1 MNKLILIL
9 LIIAGVWW
17 YQTDPVANSER
28 LHDLARDTHTT
39 YETVVA
45 ADIPA
50 RVQRLTDVRRA
61 VEAQL
66 HRAEFV
72 PLDNLPIYFRQ
83 AVVAIEDKRFYDHG
97 PVDFIGIGR
106 ALVTNYQAGETLEG
120 GSTITQQTAKTLF
133 LSQDRSWWRKAEEL
147 LLASGLERA
156 YTKDEIL
163 EIYVNT
169 VYYGAGA
176 YGIGAA
182 AQTYFG
188 KSAAEL
194 SLAECTL
201 LAGLPQAPSAYNPLA
216 HYDAA
221 KIRQQQVLAAMT
233 LQGMISPQ
241 TAEKAYAGALP
252 LQGRE

>member
-1 MNKLILIL
+1 MNKLILLL
-9 LIIAGVWW
+9 LIIAGGWW
-17 YQTDPVANSER
+17 YLSDPAANGDR
-28 LHDLARDTHTT
+28 LHDLARDTHAT

-45 ADIPA
+45 ADVPSRA
-50 RVQRLTDVRRA
+50 QRIWDVRSA

-72 PLDNLPIYFRQ
+72 PLDSLPIYFRQ
-83 AVVAIEDKRFYDHG
+83 AVVAVEDKRFYDHG
-97 PVDFIGIGR
+97 PIDFIGIAR

-133 LSQDRSWWRKAEEL
+133 LSQDRSWWRKAEEF
-147 LLASGLERA
+147 LLASSLERA

-169 VYYGAGA
+169 IYYGAGA
-176 YGIGAA
+176 YGIEAA
-182 AQTYFG
+182 AKTYFG
-188 KSAAEL
+188 KTAADL

-201 LAGLPQAPSAYNPLA
+201 LAGLPQAPSAYNPFE
-216 HYDAA
+216 HYEAA

-241 TAEKAYAGALP
+241 TAEKAYAAVLP
-252 LQGRE
+252 LQK